1 MTPDALHRTHLT
13 ALVTGE
19 VETAAKLRQ
28 QFQTKDHGI
37 AAEHLRAATAVT
49 LEYRFG
55 PGAGLGA
62 GPIDYTRLAA
72 FMTELRQAGRGV
84 VPPHDHL
91 AVEAITRALYGEP
104 HLTEPLSDQRRSQ
117 AHYTALAYE
126 LRRYAWLKANPEHL
140 VYFARKRMTTWTL
153 GRPEE

>member
-1 MTPDALHRTHLT
+1 MTPEALHRTHLT

-19 VETAAKLRQ
+19 VETAEKLRR
-28 QFQTKDHGI
+28 QFQARDHGI

-62 GPIDYTRLAA
+62 GPIDYERLGA
-72 FMTELRQAGRGV
+72 FMTELRRGGRGT
-84 VPPHDHL
+84 VPPPDHL
-91 AVEAITRALYGEP
+91 AVEAVTRALYGEP
-104 HLTEPLSDQRRSQ
+104 HLTDPLSEQRRNQ
-117 AHYTALAYE
+117 ALHTALAYE
-126 LRRYAWLKANPEHL
+126 LGRYAWLKTNPEHL
-140 VYFARKRMTTWTL
+140 VYYARKRMTTWIL

>member
-19 VETAAKLRQ
+19 LDTAAKLRQ
-28 QFQTKDHGI
+28 QFHAKDHGI
-37 AAEHLRAATAVT
+37 AAEHLRAAVAVV

-62 GPIDYTRLAA
+62 GPIDYGRLGA
-72 FMTELRQAGRGV
+72 FMTELRQAGREI
-84 VPPHDHL
+84 VPPPDHL
-91 AVEAITRALYGEP
+91 AVEAVTRALYGEP
-104 HLTEPLSDQRRSQ
+104 HLAEPLSEQRRSR
-117 AHYTALAYE
+117 AHYSAMAYE
-126 LRRYAWLKANPEHL
+126 LGRHDWLRANPEHV
-140 VYFARKRMTTWTL
+140 VYYARKRMTTWIL